1 MTQRAARRIA
11 LIIASAYFIPSCFA
25 AELELRF
32 AALERIVAAQ
42 LFTQDGRH
50 YVRGSRTTRCQ
61 FAYLETPHIDSDQGR
76 LRVQARF
83 SGRSALDLMGRCVG
97 LGDSFDLTLTGTP
110 ASRNG
115 AIVLRDVKVS
125 TPRDSYYIRRVR
137 AALSQSISKDFK
149 IEVRD
154 QAQRLLEQQDE
165 ISSNAA
171 LPIVPPKDALY
182 KQELATFDLG
192 EIRVTP
198 DALVLVVEFRLVV
211 K

>member
-1 MTQRAARRIA
+1 MTQWAARRIM
-11 LIIASAYFIPSCFA
+11 LLIASLCFVPSCLA

-32 AALERIVAAQ
+32 TALERIVAAQ

-97 LGDSFDLTLTGTP
+97 LGDSFDLTITGTP
-110 ASRNG
+110 APRNG
-115 AIVLRDVKVS
+115 AMVLRDVKVS

-137 AALSQSISKDFK
+137 AALAQSISKDFK

-154 QAQRLLEQQDE
+154 QARRLLEQNEASPD
-165 ISSNAA
+165 AA
-171 LPIVPPKDALY
+171 PKEPLY
-182 KQELATFDLG
+182 KQELAAFDLG

-198 DALVLVVEFRLVV
+198 DALVLVIEFRLVV